1 MFTNIL
7 CSNRY
12 YEDLWY
18 QKSGVFKPKLLNL
31 LPYPLQMEICY
42 DLNAV
47 PLYSSLIFRKLP
59 EAFLRRLSLDMSHQ
73 FYLPGDIVYNHNHNK
88 TIMVSNHYKSHYII
102 YLHKIRKFFFSII
115 FYIND
120 TYSKTTLTIKQ

>member
-1 MFTNIL
+1 MNLASF
-7 CSNRY
+7 RY

-18 QKSGVFKPKLLNL
+18 QKSGVFKPKLLLL

-59 EAFLRRLSLDMSHQ
+59 EAFLRRLSLNMSHQ
-73 FYLPGDIVYNHNHNK
+73 FYLPGDVVYNHNQNK
-88 TIMVSNHYKSHYII
+88 TIMVSKTSAGFII
-102 YLHKIRKFFFSII
+102 II
-115 FYIND
+115 N
-120 TYSKTTLTIKQ
+120 L